1 MKQSVTIKVSPEIA
15 KEIKKHYE
23 LYQIPN
29 DGEYVDFCANF
40 QGIVITI
47 FLSKKANKTVTFI
60 GDNALE
66 QAKLF
71 DENAAEKEKKES
83 TESKFWVNLE
93 SQIGSDEVGVG
104 DFFLPMIVVAAFVR
118 KADIKILKQYGVT
131 DSKKL
136 SDCEILE
143 IGEALGKKFFLSKLT
158 LPNEKYNE
166 LVLKGENLN
175 SMKAKMHNRALLNLF
190 KRFPDTKYI
199 FIDQFCAE
207 DKYFSYLTD
216 KNERQVTN
224 ITFKTKGET
233 YYPSVA
239 LASVIARYSFLKEK
253 EKLEKKYQMSIPFGA
268 GSKVDEFAK
277 EFLDKYGKEELD
289 KLVKQNFANYKKLF
303 DNN

>member
-1 MKQSVTIKVSPEIA
+1 MKQSVTIKVSPEIVE
-15 KEIKKHYE
+15 EIKKHYE

-29 DGEYVDFCANF
+29 DGEYVDFCANY
-40 QGIVITI
+40 QGIIITI

-66 QAKLF
+66 QAQLF
-71 DENAAEKEKKES
+71 DENAKENEKKES

-118 KADIKILKQYGVT
+118 KSDIKILKQYGVT

-136 SDCEILE
+136 SDAEILE

-175 SMKAKMHNRALLNLF
+175 SMKAKMHNRALLNMF
-190 KRFPDTKYI
+190 RRFPDTKYI

-216 KNERQVTN
+216 KLETQVKGV
-224 ITFKTKGET
+224 TFQTKGES

-253 EKLEKKYQMSIPFGA
+253 EKLEKKYNMEFPFGA

-277 EFLDKYGKEELD
+277 KFLEKYGKEELD

-303 DNN
+303 DN